1 MERTE
6 KEAVV
11 TAVRAEFERATSA
24 VFTDFRGLS
33 VSADTN
39 LRGELRKAGVRY
51 RVVKNTLIAKAIEGM
66 GLDFL
71 SPFLVGPTGI
81 AWSQEDPSAAAK
93 VIVKFRKTNEKLVV
107 KCGVVDGQLIDAKR
121 VESELATMPGKDEMR
136 AKLLA
141 TFMAPATD
149 FVRLLNAAP
158 QNFVYLLDA
167 KTRTEGGGTG

>member
-1 MERTE
+1 MERAQ
-6 KEAVV
+6 KETVV
-11 TAVRAEFERATSA
+11 TAVRAEFQRATSA
-24 VFTDFRGLS
+24 IFTDFRGLT
-33 VSADTN
+33 VSADTT
-39 LRGELRKAGVRY
+39 LRSEFRKAGVRY
-51 RVVKNTLIAKAIEGM
+51 RVVKNTLVEKAIEGM
-66 GLDFL
+66 GLEFL
-71 SPFLVGPTGI
+71 TPFLVGPTGI

-149 FVRLLNAAP
+149 FVRLMAAAQ

-167 KTRTEGGGTG
+167 KTRAEGGGGQ